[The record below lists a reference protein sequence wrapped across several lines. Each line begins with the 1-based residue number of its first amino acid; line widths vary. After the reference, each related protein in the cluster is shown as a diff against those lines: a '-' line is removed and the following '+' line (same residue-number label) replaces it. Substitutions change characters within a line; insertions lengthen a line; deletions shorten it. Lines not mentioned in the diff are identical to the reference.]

1 VNPTRKDK
9 RGDRSG
15 SAAPST
21 RSRVRARRQ
30 TPDGFEQRL
39 LVGARDAGFTSRD
52 RIVIG
57 FSGGRDSLALAGAL
71 RWVQA
76 ALGVEPVLVHI
87 DHRLRESSAEEATR
101 ASGLAESLDLECQVV
116 AVSMSPTD
124 ERAGVGME
132 EAARRVRYRTLFA
145 VAQQRSACAVATAH
159 HRGDQAETVLL
170 HLLRGGGVHGAA
182 AMAERSPGPFPVPC
196 PARDISPENL
206 VTQPWLWRPLLNEP
220 REVIEAYVAK
230 LGLSP
235 IEDPS
240 NADTTLRRNALRHE
254 VLPMLQS
261 FVPGA
266 EAALARYAALAAE
279 DDRALEAIAV
289 RLLGEGVDPGGRL
302 AAALVRAQ
310 SLAIQRRVIRRWLA
324 TTTDL
329 SSLSAER
336 TDAILLLAQSR
347 SGGKALEIGEGWT
360 VRLERGK
367 LRAERTASQQ
377 LEGEGP

>member
-1 VNPTRKDK
+1 
-9 RGDRSG
+9 
-15 SAAPST
+15 
-21 RSRVRARRQ
+21 
-30 TPDGFEQRL
+30 
-39 LVGARDAGFTSRD
+39 
-52 RIVIG
+52 
-57 FSGGRDSLALAGAL
+57 
-71 RWVQA
+71 
-76 ALGVEPVLVHI
+76 
-87 DHRLRESSAEEATR
+87 
-101 ASGLAESLDLECQVV
+101 
-116 AVSMSPTD
+116 
-124 ERAGVGME
+124 
-132 EAARRVRYRTLFA
+132 
-145 VAQQRSACAVATAH
+145 
-159 HRGDQAETVLL
+159 
-170 HLLRGGGVHGAA
+170 VHGAA
-182 AMAERSPGPFPVPC
+182 GMAERSPSPFPVPC
-196 PARDISPENL
+196 SPRDISPEHL
-206 VTQPWLWRPLLNEP
+206 ITQPWLWRPLLNEP

-254 VLPMLQS
+254 VLPVLES